1 MPVGVLLVNLGTP
14 DAPDSGS
21 VRRFLAEFLADPRVI
36 ELPAALRWMLLHGVV
51 LRLRPR
57 RTARAYRRIWRED
70 GSPLAVFSGA
80 LCARLREVLAE
91 RTSRPI
97 TLRLA
102 MRYGNPGLREAFDGL
117 VAEGV
122 SCLIV
127 LPLYPQYSAATTAS
141 AFDAFARAASH
152 SRRLPSV
159 HFVSHY
165 HDDPRYLA
173 AVAAS
178 VSEAGER
185 DERLLFSFHGMPQA
199 TRVAGDPYYDQ
210 CQGSA
215 RLIAQS
221 LGLAPDQWAVAFQ
234 SRFGRAAWLSPA
246 TDAVLRAWAREGV
259 KSVSVVCPGFA
270 VDCLE
275 TLEEVALRYR
285 EVFLSAGGERFHYI
299 PALNDRPDHAHAL
312 AELILRELE
321 RLPASEA

>member
-1 MPVGVLLVNLGTP
+1 
-14 DAPDSGS
+14 
-21 VRRFLAEFLADPRVI
+21 AEFLADPRVI
-36 ELPAALRWMLLHGVV
+36 ELPRALRWALLHGIV

-57 RTARAYRRIWRED
+57 RTARAYRRIWRDD
-70 GSPLAVFSGA
+70 GSPLAVFSRA
-80 LCARLREVLAE
+80 LGARLREVLVE

-102 MRYGNPGLREAFDGL
+102 MRYGNPGVREALESLMAQGIDR
-117 VAEGV
+117 
-122 SCLIV
+122 LIV

-165 HDDPRYLA
+165 HEDAHYVA
-173 AVAAS
+173 AVAAA

-185 DERLLFSFHGMPQA
+185 GERLLFSFHGMPQA
-199 TRVAGDPYYDQ
+199 TRAAGDPYYDQ
-210 CQGSA
+210 CRESA

-221 LGLAPDQWAVAFQ
+221 LGLVPDQWSTAFQ

-246 TDAVLRAWAREGV
+246 TDAVLRAWAREGL

-299 PALNDRPDHAHAL
+299 PALNDRPDHARAL
-312 AELILRELE
+312 GELVLRELE
-321 RLPASEA
+321 RTPASEG